1 MHRANAVL
9 ASALALALGGAAPP
23 RGERGRFRFDED
35 NVPGW
40 ALMTSAERA
49 SHHQRLTTFKKVEE
63 CRAYMLEHRT
73 KMEARARERNK
84 VLRPARFDPCDQ
96 MKARGLLD

>member
-1 MHRANAVL
+1 MRYASRVRAVALVL
-9 ASALALALGGAAPP
+9 VVAWVAPVRAK
-23 RGERGRFRFDED
+23 RGPVRFDDD

-49 SHHQRLTTFKKVEE
+49 KHHQKLTSFRTVTA
-63 CRAYMLEHRT
+63 CRAYMLEHR
-73 KMEARARERNK
+73 KEMEARARERNRT
-84 VLRPARFDPCDQ
+84 LRPPRFDPCDQ